1 MTREEISEALGNI
14 NSKFVQRAAQ
24 YQVSPQIGGRRVQ
37 KRQISFPWK
46 ILTALAACFALVT
59 GLFFWTGKDNS
70 FVVQACAV
78 TLDDQNQISLQE
90 IDPKNP
96 EGHWGKLVKE
106 DRIYYNTNL
115 RYHGQNIRRVTFTL
129 EEGEFAI
136 QRLPEA
142 LGSDGKKPLMYAG
155 DGHALMFYG
164 DEFELMGPSI
174 TFEGDTIPDNIL
186 LFWSLR
192 GLDERLL
199 PTYPVI
205 TAEVT
210 FKNGAKQTETFA
222 WKHRGFTGGITS
234 ESRPMIDFQLHMYY
248 KTLPLE
254 DCELVEE
261 KKIVGD
267 EVEFDLGDKTA
278 TVSER
283 SKDSL
288 DENGQYRGTRFMSDG
303 RVYFTVLQKNA
314 EDDFSARLYRIPEEL
329 VITIDN
335 VEQFKAKL
343 NEFGGKRNEK
353 Q

>member
-1 MTREEISEALGNI
+1 MKREAISKVLGNI
-14 NSKFVQRAAQ
+14 RSEYIQEAIDYRPAQ
-24 YQVSPQIGGRRVQ
+24 QKGGRRVQ
-37 KRQISFPWK
+37 KKRISFPWK
-46 ILTALAACFALVT
+46 TLTALAACFALVT

-70 FVVQACAV
+70 FMVQACAV

-115 RYHGQNIRRVTFTL
+115 RYHGQNINRVTFTL

-155 DGHALMFYG
+155 DGDALMFYG

-174 TFEGDTIPDNIL
+174 TFEGDTIPENIL

-210 FKNGAKQTETFA
+210 FKNGAKQTETFV

-261 KKIVGD
+261 QKIVGD
-267 EVEFDLGDKTA
+267 EVTFDLGDQTA
-278 TVSER
+278 IV
-283 SKDSL
+283 KKKFQDSL
-288 DENGQYRGTRFMSDG
+288 DENGQCRGTRFMSDG
-303 RVYFTVLQKNA
+303 QVYFTVLQKNA
-314 EDDFSARLYRIPEEL
+314 EDDFSAQLYRIPEEL

-335 VEQFKAKL
+335 VEQFEAKL
-343 NEFGGKRNEK
+343 NEFGGK
-353 Q
+353 